1 MITFIEIISKLEQE
15 EYWCFNR
22 IEELKINREKYRKNL
37 MEILNRP
44 INDAHDA
51 NNIIIQLEE
60 TDKEISKLREEL
72 GQLKENILKLR
83 DFPLDMYNFIN
94 TIINED
100 DDDINWNKMKKL
112 LNNWWLKGKILERYW
127 NEINQKYWWQ
137 VEIPET
143 IADWKNLLIPFEMS
157 DDELI
162 EFLMLW
168 EIKFDWRDFLW
179 EWYKNLIEDKYNIID
194 TAIKK
199 VFRNLWHGYTQ
210 TRKKLKLTNDEQ
222 KIKLLNSQLDKTK
235 KRIIENIEREINKA
249 WYNKVFE
256 QIQNYKI
263 NTIKNY
269 FPHLIEFYKN
279 HLEDSSN
286 DEVTLYLNEYLNWKR
301 N

>member
-1 MITFIEIISKLEQE
+1 MITFIERISKLEQE

-51 NNIIIQLEE
+51 NNIINQLEE

-127 NEINQKYWWQ
+127 NEINQKYWGQ

>member
-1 MITFIEIISKLEQE
+1 MITFIERISKLEQE

-51 NNIIIQLEE
+51 NNIINQLEE

-127 NEINQKYWWQ
+127 NEINQKYWGQ

-286 DEVTLYLNEYLNWKR
+286 DEVTQYLNEYLNWKR

>member
-1 MITFIEIISKLEQE
+1 MITFIERISKLEQE

-51 NNIIIQLEE
+51 NNIINQLEE

-127 NEINQKYWWQ
+127 NEINQKYWVQ